1 MGALPSQPLE
11 QPPSRPPGRSAIE
24 VGEEAMA
31 SSAVG
36 IRQAVVWVPDWP
48 VMAAVAEG
56 LVQAYQP
63 VAMHDGRGLV
73 AVSARARAEGVR
85 RGMRRR
91 AAQGLCPE
99 LVLINADD
107 GRDVRAFEPVMQAL
121 EEVSPE
127 VSLLRPG
134 VAVLPARGPTRFLG
148 SETAMA
154 EALVGAAAQAGV
166 EAQVGVADGVL
177 TAMLA
182 AREEA
187 RVPLGRSAD
196 FLAGRDVRDLIH
208 VTTTR
213 DSRARLV
220 DLVDLF
226 RRLGLSTLGDVA
238 ALRPAHVGPRF
249 GELGLQAHRLARGLD
264 AQPPLVHR
272 ADPDITVQAELD
284 PPAHRIDAAAFAA
297 RRLAEELQT
306 MMLRRGVVCARLR
319 VQARTEDGG
328 ALERTWRLDGGAL
341 TAVELTDRVRWQLEG
356 WLSGRNGQ
364 MPSAPL
370 TGLEL
375 AAEEVS
381 PAAVAS
387 DGLWGR
393 QGRGQAQA
401 GRAALRVQG
410 LIGADAVL
418 APVLQ
423 GGRSPRDRVRLV
435 AWGDEPVA
443 LRDPHAPWPGQIPS
457 PLPATVP
464 AAPVAVRVLDD
475 DGRGVVVGERGVLRG
490 MPAAVEM
497 HKRISAVTGWAG
509 PWPVHERW
517 WAGGRPRTYIQVVCG
532 ETALLLAGESESW
545 WVEGIYD

>member
-1 MGALPSQPLE
+1 MSALPSHTPGA
-11 QPPSRPPGRSAIE
+11 QPPALPMH
-24 VGEEAMA
+24 EAMSPEKRA
-31 SSAVG
+31 AAVG
-36 IRQAVVWVPDWP
+36 TRLAVLWVPDWP
-48 VMAAVAEG
+48 VAAAVAEG
-56 LVQAYQP
+56 LAQAHEP
-63 VAMHDGRGLV
+63 VALHDGRGLV
-73 AVSARARAEGVR
+73 ATSARARAEGVR

-99 LVLINADD
+99 LVLINVDE

-127 VSLLRPG
+127 ISLLRPG
-134 VAVLPARGPTRFLG
+134 VAVLPARGPSRYLG
-148 SETAMA
+148 SEHAMA
-154 EALVGAAAQAGV
+154 EALVGAAAQAGA
-166 EAQVGVADGVL
+166 EAQVGAADGVL
-177 TAMLA
+177 AAMLA
-182 AREEA
+182 ARESLHVPPGESA
-187 RVPLGRSAD
+187 R
-196 FLAGRDVRDLIH
+196 FLAGRDVRDLLH

-213 DSRARLV
+213 DSRAALA

-249 GELGLQAHRLARGLD
+249 GALGLQAHRLARGLD
-264 AQPPLVHR
+264 AQPPQVHR

-284 PPAHRIDAAAFAA
+284 PPAQRIDAAAFAA
-297 RRLAEELQT
+297 RRLAEELQ
-306 MMLRRGVVCARLR
+306 MAMLRRGVVCAQLR
-319 VQARTEDGG
+319 VQARTADGG
-328 ALERTWRLDGGAL
+328 ALERTWRLEGGAL

-364 MPSAPL
+364 APSAPL
-370 TGLEL
+370 VALEL

-418 APVLQ
+418 TPVLQ

-435 AWGDEPVA
+435 AWGDDPVA
-443 LRDPHAPWPGQIPS
+443 LRDPTAPWPGQIPS

-464 AAPVAVRVLDD
+464 ATPVPARVLDD
-475 DGRGVVVGERGVLRG
+475 DGSPVTVGERGVLHG
-490 MPAAVEM
+490 MPARVEVS
-497 HKRISAVTGWAG
+497 KRRYEVTGWAG

-517 WAGGRPRTYIQVVCG
+517 WAGGRPRTYVQVVCG
-532 ETALLLAGESESW
+532 ETALLLAGEGESW
-545 WVEGIYD
+545 WVEGFYD

>member
-1 MGALPSQPLE
+1 MSAVVSTPLPE
-11 QPPSRPPGRSAIE
+11 EPGRQSAE
-24 VGEEAMA
+24 PATRL
-31 SSAVG
+31 AVL
-36 IRQAVVWVPDWP
+36 WVPDWP
-48 VMAAVAEG
+48 VAAAVAEG
-56 LVQAYQP
+56 LAQAHEP
-63 VAMHDGRGLV
+63 VALHDGRGLV

-91 AAQGLCPE
+91 AAQGVSPE
-99 LVLINADD
+99 LVLLPADE

-121 EEVSPE
+121 EEVVPSS
-127 VSLLRPG
+127 SLLRPG
-134 VAVLPARGPTRFLG
+134 VAVLPALGPSRYLG
-148 SETAMA
+148 SEEALA
-154 EALVGAAAQAGV
+154 EALVGAAAAAGV
-166 EAQVGVADGVL
+166 EAQVGLADGML

-182 AREEA
+182 ARSSEQVPTGGSA
-187 RVPLGRSAD
+187 RY
-196 FLAGRDVRDLIH
+196 LAGRDVRDLVH

-213 DSRARLV
+213 DSRARMV

-226 RRLGLSTLGDVA
+226 RRLGLGALGELA
-238 ALRPAHVGPRF
+238 RLRASQVGPRF
-249 GELGLQAHRLARGLD
+249 GALGLQAHRLARGLD
-264 AQPPLVHR
+264 AQPPRVRR
-272 ADPDITVQAELD
+272 AEPDVVVQADLD

-319 VQARTEDGG
+319 VQARTEDGS

-356 WLSGRNGQ
+356 WLSGRSGQ
-364 MPSAPL
+364 RPSAPVVA
-370 TGLEL
+370 LEL

-393 QGRGQAQA
+393 VGRGQAQA

-418 APVLQ
+418 SPVLQ

-435 AWGDEPVA
+435 SWGDEPVA
-443 LRDPHAPWPGQIPS
+443 LRDPKAPWPGQIPS

-464 AAPVAVRVLDD
+464 TVPLSATVLDD
-475 DGRGVVVGERGVLRG
+475 DGRPVTVGDRGVLHG
-490 MPAAVEM
+490 MPARVEVN
-497 HKRISAVTGWAG
+497 KRSREVTGWAG

-517 WAGGRPRTYIQVVCG
+517 WAGGRPRTYVQVVCG
-532 ETALLLAGESESW
+532 DAALLLAGEGDSW
-545 WVEGIYD
+545 WVEGMYD